1 MKNKPLSP
9 EMIHQLQMIV
19 GESFLFLDQQTRH
32 DYGHDET
39 EDYVFPPAVVLK
51 PGTPEEIASIMK
63 IANAN
68 GIPVTPIGGRTGLSG
83 GALAVYEGIG
93 LSMGRF
99 NKIIH
104 IDEQNLQVLV
114 EPGVIT
120 QILREKVAEKGLFYP
135 PDPSSQGSCFIGG
148 NVAENAGGA
157 RAVKYGVTKDY
168 VLNLEVVLPNGEII
182 WTGANTLKNSTGYN
196 LTQLMVGSE
205 GTLGI
210 ITKIVMKLLPQ
221 NTHNIL
227 MLVPFFNAGQACE
240 AVAKIFNA
248 GIVPSALEF
257 MERDAIDW
265 TLKYVDG
272 VNIDIKEAVQAHL
285 LIEVDGNYPE
295 ILFSEAEKIT
305 EVLEQFEID
314 EILFADSE
322 DQKNA
327 LWKLRRAVG
336 EAVKSNS
343 VYKEE
348 DTVVPRYELPT
359 LLKGI
364 KEIGNKYGFK
374 SVCYG
379 HAGDGNLH
387 VNIVKG
393 DMSEEDW
400 KTEVPK
406 GIHEIFALTVGL
418 KGTLSGEHGIGYVQ
432 KNYMDIAFNEVQLQ
446 LMKGIKN
453 TFDPNNILN
462 PGKVLPD
469 RFF

>member
-1 MKNKPLSP
+1 MNAITP
-9 EMIHQLQMIV
+9 EIISQLEAIV
-19 GESFLFLDQQTRH
+19 GSSFLFLDEETRRN
-32 DYGHDET
+32 YGHDET
-39 EDYVFPPAVVLK
+39 EDYNFPPAVVLK
-51 PGTPEEIASIMK
+51 PGTAQEIASIMR
-63 IANAN
+63 IASQYE
-68 GIPVTPIGGRTGLSG
+68 IPVTPIGGRTGLSG
-83 GALAVYEGIG
+83 GALSIHQGIG
-93 LSMGRF
+93 LAMDRF

-104 IDEQNLQVLV
+104 IDEQNLQVMI
-114 EPGVIT
+114 EPAVIT
-120 QILREKVAEKGLFYP
+120 QVLRETVAEKGLFYP

-196 LTQLMVGSE
+196 LTQLIVGSE

-210 ITKIVMKLLPQ
+210 ITKIVMKLLPANQ
-221 NTHNIL
+221 YNIL

-240 AVAKIFNA
+240 AVAKIFKA

-265 TLKYVDG
+265 TSKYVD
-272 VNIDIKEAVQAHL
+272 VSLDIKDAVQAHL
-285 LIEVDGNYPE
+285 LIEVDGNYPDV
-295 ILFSEAEKIT
+295 LFSEAEKIT
-305 EVLEQFEID
+305 QVLEEFEID
-314 EILFADSE
+314 EILFADTE

-343 VYKEE
+343 IYKEE

-359 LLKGI
+359 LLNGI
-364 KEIGNKYGFK
+364 KAIGNKYGFK

-393 DMSEEDW
+393 EMSDEAW

-406 GIHEIFALTVGL
+406 GIREIFELTVGL

-432 KNYMDIAFNEVQLQ
+432 KNYMDIAFDATQLQ
-446 LMKGIKN
+446 LMKGIKQV
-453 TFDPNNILN
+453 FDPQGILN

-469 RFF
+469 HL

>member
-1 MKNKPLSP
+1 MNTIAK
-9 EMIHQLQMIV
+9 EAIDQLEAIV
-19 GESFLFLDQQTRH
+19 GTSFLFLDEPTRR

-39 EDYVFPPAVVLK
+39 EDYNFPPAVLLK
-51 PGTPEEIASIMK
+51 PATPQEIASVFRV
-63 IANAN
+63 AGQY

-83 GALAVYEGIG
+83 GALSVRQGIG
-93 LSMGRF
+93 LSMERF
-99 NKIIH
+99 NKVIH
-104 IDEQNLQVLV
+104 IDEQNLQVMV

-120 QILREKVAEKGLFYP
+120 QVLREAVAEKGLFYP

-168 VLNLEVVLPNGEII
+168 VLNLEVVLPNGDII

-210 ITKIVMKLLPQ
+210 ITKMVLKLLPA
-221 NTHNIL
+221 NSYNIL
-227 MLVPFFNAGQACE
+227 MLVPFFNAAQACE
-240 AVAKIFNA
+240 AVSRIFRA

-265 TLKYVDG
+265 TARYVE
-272 VNIDIKEAVQAHL
+272 VNLDIKDAVQAHL
-285 LIEVDGNYPE
+285 LIEVDGNYPDV
-295 ILFSEAEKIT
+295 LFSEAEKIT
-305 EVLEQFEID
+305 QVLEAFEID

-322 DQKNA
+322 EQKNA

-343 VYKEE
+343 IYKEE

-359 LLKGI
+359 LLTGI
-364 KEIGNKYGFK
+364 KQIGDKYGFK

-393 DMSEEDW
+393 NMTDAAW
-400 KTEVPK
+400 QTEVPK
-406 GIHEIFALTVGL
+406 GIREIFELTVAL

-432 KNYMDIAFNEVQLQ
+432 KNYMDIAFGRTQLE
-446 LMKGIKN
+446 LMKGIKKV
-453 TFDPNNILN
+453 FDPRGILN

-469 RFF
+469 DL